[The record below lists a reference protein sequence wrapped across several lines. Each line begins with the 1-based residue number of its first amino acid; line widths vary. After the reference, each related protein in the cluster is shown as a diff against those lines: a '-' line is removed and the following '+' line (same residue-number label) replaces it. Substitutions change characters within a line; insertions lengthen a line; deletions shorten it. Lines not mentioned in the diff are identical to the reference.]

1 MQDSSQSPITDKA
14 CLISIVVG
22 GCAGVSAAF
31 FRALIGSLPEL
42 VAPPKLQLLV
52 ILMLSLL
59 AGLVTALVV
68 RKHLTSRFQAPG
80 VAGRLGIRAGLFCTI
95 LAGAILTLLATLDA
109 NGAESGALDRV
120 LRARMW
126 LVLGVSLTAL
136 LPGVLCGFVGGL
148 IGGQI
153 MATKLPEKPAEH
165 SDEGIS
171 YLRHTIWGV
180 MIVSLLGLLA
190 PLTYMGR
197 APKVD
202 PPVVVTPVDTPP
214 PFIYE
219 VPPNIKSAHIGQ
231 IQPDST
237 QMIEGV
243 LSTGPVRLS
252 ADGRLFAYADAA
264 RSGAGIIIYDLH
276 RLQKIGSFSLPA
288 PPDKPLAWS
297 PDQKALACAVSR
309 DGDER
314 IWILKLDGSQA
325 IELPRPPG
333 RDTPHGEF
341 FWWEEH
347 ELAFFPTDEPP
358 LVFDL
363 HKLILSPLKESPTFT
378 QLEKDQQ
385 QKWLD
390 EPGTVLAPPLVWKPD
405 IRTVIRIAT
414 PPPRR
419 SPDELWQLGVAS
431 VCALAHPEL
440 PLAFGFDTL
449 PVTEGTRVVFAADGS
464 KIIRLANNRAEVTFM
479 KVEQSPPVH
488 FEVAMPV
495 SSDAVQTTAWKDHID
510 AGRLCALVYEPL
522 INPLT
527 QKSVGPDYQK
537 VRGLAQLVE
546 WKGNTAVFVLQ
557 CCDRPLP
564 MNSVAST
571 LHVWNEARWE
581 VWNEAT
587 IKDWWTAVK
596 QVPRDLPDKLE
607 VLDTPNL
614 LGLADRKS
622 HWGVVQA
629 SEAPR
634 TRNQPQPQPA
644 TSASILSNQN
654 PLSVPG
660 LGGAPP
666 LSSTPVQPSLSTSA
680 SMPSAFTPKRIT
692 ATEVQTF
699 LTDHHAKAS
708 LGDVAGMVD
717 DYDQSVDFL
726 DKGRLTRS
734 AIKIEETLNHEKW
747 PKSSEQVVGA
757 IRAMELGDHWSAFYT
772 ISFRNENAK
781 GEWYE
786 GKADL
791 EMKIRVDE
799 NDRLRIISQ
808 KAKVHDLVSSKTS
821 GKASAGST
829 DQPARY
835 SITVPRP
842 CFVSVTRAKDSANL
856 EFTDEISFVNGIV
869 WHRTYRELSK
879 DGKIL
884 RTCRAIY
891 TGSGGVSP
899 DRKTARIY
907 VTTQEW
913 DKMIGGGTFTGVC
926 QRSAQSMVGKAF
938 LFQFVNGGM
947 VESVLGITFK
957 LVK

>member
-1 MQDSSQSPITDKA
+1 M
-14 CLISIVVG
+14 
-22 GCAGVSAAF
+22 SAAF
-31 FRALIGSLPEL
+31 FRALIVSLPEL

-52 ILMLSLL
+52 ILTLSLL
-59 AGLVTALVV
+59 AGLATALVA
-68 RKHLTSRFQAPG
+68 RKQLTSRFQALG
-80 VAGRLGIRAGLFCTI
+80 VAGRLGIRAGLLCAI
-95 LAGAILTLLATLDA
+95 WAGAILTLLATLDA
-109 NGAESGALDRV
+109 NGAESAALDRV

-126 LVLGVSLTAL
+126 LVLAVSLASL
-136 LPGVLCGFVGGL
+136 LPGVLCGFAGGL

-153 MATKLPEKPAEH
+153 MAARLPEQPMEH
-165 SDEGIS
+165 GTEGIS
-171 YLRHTIWGV
+171 WLRPAIWGV

-190 PLTYMGR
+190 PLSFMGR
-197 APKVD
+197 ALKVD
-202 PPVVVTPVDTPP
+202 PPAVVTPVETPP

-237 QMIEGV
+237 QLIEGV
-243 LSTGPVRLS
+243 LATGPVSLS
-252 ADGRLFAYADAA
+252 ADGRLFAYTDAA
-264 RSGAGIIIYDLH
+264 RGGAGVIIYDLH
-276 RLQKIGSFSLPA
+276 RFQKIASFSVPA
-288 PPDKPLAWS
+288 PLDKPLAWS
-297 PDQKALACAVSR
+297 PDQKALACTVSR

-314 IWILKLDGSQA
+314 IWILKIDTSQA
-325 IELPRPPG
+325 VELPRPPG

-341 FWWEEH
+341 FWWQEH

-363 HKLILSPLKESPTFT
+363 HKLILSPLKESPSFT
-378 QLEKDQQ
+378 QLDKVQQ

-390 EPGTVLAPPLVWKPD
+390 ERSTVLAPPSVWKPD
-405 IRTVIRIAT
+405 IRTVIRMAT

-419 SPDELWQLGVAS
+419 SPDEQWQLGVAS
-431 VCALAHPEL
+431 VCALSHPEL

-449 PVTEGTRVVFAADGS
+449 PVTEGTRVMLAADGS
-464 KIIRLANNRAEVTFM
+464 KIIRLANDRAEVTFM
-479 KVEQSPPVH
+479 KVEPSPPVH

-495 SSDAVQTTAWKDHID
+495 SSDAVQTTAWKDHIT
-510 AGRLCALVYEPL
+510 AGRLCALVYAPL

-527 QKSVGPDYQK
+527 QKAVGPDYQQ

-546 WKGNTAVFVLQ
+546 WKGSTAVFVLQ

-587 IKDWWTAVK
+587 VKDWWTAVK
-596 QVPRDLPDKLE
+596 PVPRELPDKLE
-607 VLDTPNL
+607 VLDTPDL

-622 HWGVVQA
+622 HWAVVKA

-634 TRNQPQPQPA
+634 PTAHSQPSPA
-644 TSASILSNQN
+644 ASASILSNQN
-654 PLSVPG
+654 SLSAPG
-660 LGGAPP
+660 LGLAPP
-666 LSSTPVQPSLSTSA
+666 LSASPVQPSLSTSA
-680 SMPSAFTPKRIT
+680 FMPSAPASPRIT

-708 LGDVAGMVD
+708 RGDVAGMIA

-734 AIKIEETLNHEKW
+734 SIEFEETLNHDKW
-747 PKSSEQVVGA
+747 PKCSEQVEGT

-772 ISFRNENAK
+772 ISFRNENIK

-799 NDRLRIISQ
+799 GERLRIISQ
-808 KAKVHDLVSSKTS
+808 KAKVHDLVSSKTN

-829 DQPARY
+829 DQPAAY
-835 SITVPRP
+835 PITVPKP
-842 CFVSVTRAKDSANL
+842 CFVSVTRAKDTANL

-879 DGKIL
+879 DSKVL

-899 DRKTARIY
+899 DRNTARIY

-913 DKMIGGGTFTGVC
+913 DKTIGGGTLTGVC

-938 LFQFVNGGM
+938 QFQFVNGGM
-947 VESVLGITFK
+947 VESELGITFK